1 MQPKTEQIL
10 ATLQVIIEP
19 QSGFNLPGHESGGSI
34 SPFVWELSQNGEFNI
49 LNLSLEKGWLKL
61 TDIDATIKNWQT
73 MDYASNFNSFS
84 LNLNEKTAWA
94 SKIEI
99 LSQLL
104 IQNLQDLESF
114 NVKTSSY
121 FPDDDLVGLIVG
133 KTTDGNWI
141 AVFHTLYKETKI
153 PQEQLSRSPV
163 IHHISAQAL
172 RENTLNIVSQLQ
184 AITSDMGTIHLAGD
198 IGGGYYYNY
207 DYQIVYGAAETKEAA
222 MAQALQASG
231 MLEIGIFHKFFS
243 EKEYLPRWAN
253 NLEAKYAKYDKL
265 NKFLHHTFA
274 EVMMY
279 RFSFWTQENIYIIGE
294 TSGGDW
300 AGLYIESEFVYN
312 P

>member
-10 ATLQVIIEP
+10 ATIEVILDSK
-19 QSGFNLPGHESGGSI
+19 SGFHLPGHEDGGYI
-34 SPFVWELSQNGEFNI
+34 YPFVWDATEKGEFNI
-49 LNLSLEKGWLKL
+49 LNLSLSQNWLKL
-61 TDIDATIKNWQT
+61 TDIENTIKSWRT
-73 MDYASNFNSFS
+73 MDYARNFNSFD
-84 LNLNEKTAWA
+84 LNENEQTDWA
-94 SKIEI
+94 NKIENLYQI
-99 LSQLL
+99 
-104 IQNLQDLESF
+104 IRDNLQDLESF
-114 NVKTSSY
+114 FVKTSSY
-121 FPDDDLVGLIVG
+121 FPSDDLVGLIVG
-133 KTTDGNWI
+133 KTADGDWVT
-141 AVFHTLYKETKI
+141 VFQTLYKETKI

-163 IHHISAQAL
+163 IHPISAQAL

-184 AITSDMGTIHLAGD
+184 AITSELGTIHLAGD